1 MDLDVFLIIILSMF
15 LNLIIIT
22 DLINKIK
29 WGDDMDYKSM
39 LLKLI
44 YHILDKVP
52 CNLCPAYQKCQGRL
66 SDGDCEDKILDELKD
81 EWN

>member
-1 MDLDVFLIIILSMF
+1 
-15 LNLIIIT
+15 
-22 DLINKIK
+22 
-29 WGDDMDYKSM
+29 MDYKSM